1 MGDSTGML
9 MGYSAMKIVPI
20 STYGILMNLKAMLV
34 IFISHF
40 YLNEFMTLRN
50 FILVIASFLGAFM
63 IVKPDLMNH
72 LINFLFSLNLSE
84 KTEKN
89 NSSIIDGSILF

>member
-72 LINFLFSLNLSE
+72 LINFLFSNLL
-84 KTEKN
+84 K
-89 NSSIIDGSILF
+89 